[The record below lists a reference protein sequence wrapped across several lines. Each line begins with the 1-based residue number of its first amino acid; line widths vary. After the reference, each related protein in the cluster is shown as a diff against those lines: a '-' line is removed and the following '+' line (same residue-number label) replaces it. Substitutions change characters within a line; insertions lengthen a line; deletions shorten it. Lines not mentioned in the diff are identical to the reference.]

1 MGNSYFAEII
11 NGFSVLNEVEAILL
25 AGSRVTNTSDS
36 LSDYDVYIYVNSEI
50 PLDTREK
57 LLGRHCS
64 YLEVNNQYWETEDD
78 GILLDGTEIE
88 LIYRGLEWLDT
99 ELARTLYYHQSSIG
113 YSTCLWSN
121 LMNSKV
127 LFDRS
132 GKVDQLI
139 KKYRINYPDGLR
151 KNIVDKN
158 YPLLSSSLPA
168 YKRQISKALKRND
181 AISVNHRVT
190 EFLAS
195 YFDILFAI
203 NKLPHPG
210 EKKLVEFSL
219 SRCKY
224 LPAMFEEN
232 INGLLLMT
240 GGMNA
245 GIPTIIDQLVANL
258 TTLLQ
263 QEKLLVAEGVKT

>member
-57 LLGRHCS
+57 LLVRHCS

-99 ELARTLYYHQSSIG
+99 ELGRTLYYHQASTG

-132 GKVDQLI
+132 GKLDKLI

-210 EKKLVEFSL
+210 EKK
-219 SRCKY
+219 
-224 LPAMFEEN
+224 
-232 INGLLLMT
+232 
-240 GGMNA
+240 A
-245 GIPTIIDQLVANL
+245 G
-258 TTLLQ
+258 
-263 QEKLLVAEGVKT
+263 

>member
-11 NGFSVLNEVEAILL
+11 NGFSVLDEVEAILL

-99 ELARTLYYHQSSIG
+99 ELGRTLYYHQASTG

-132 GKVDQLI
+132 GKADKLI
-139 KKYRINYPDGLR
+139 KKYQIDYPDGLR

-168 YKRQISKALKRND
+168 YKRQVSKALKRND
-181 AISVNHRVT
+181 VISVNHRVT

-210 EKKLVEFSL
+210 EKRLVELSL
-219 SRCKY
+219 LRCKS
-224 LPAMFEEN
+224 LPAMFEQN
-232 INGLLLMT
+232 IRDVLFMT
-240 GGMNA
+240 GEVNA
-245 GIPTIIDQLVANL
+245 GILTTIDLLVVSL

-263 QEKLLVAEGVKT
+263 QEKLLVAEGGKA